1 MHLKQFLDNL
11 RRRIPRL
18 SKKWLLHLK
27 FLTEF
32 GGNLASESANQ
43 MKLQI
48 STTSN
53 TINLKIIHTFNM
65 I

>member
-11 RRRIPRL
+11 WRRIPKLSTEWMLRL
-18 SKKWLLHLK
+18 M

-32 GGNLASESANQ
+32 GGNIVSKSANQ

-53 TINLKIIHTFNM
+53 TQI
-65 I
+65 